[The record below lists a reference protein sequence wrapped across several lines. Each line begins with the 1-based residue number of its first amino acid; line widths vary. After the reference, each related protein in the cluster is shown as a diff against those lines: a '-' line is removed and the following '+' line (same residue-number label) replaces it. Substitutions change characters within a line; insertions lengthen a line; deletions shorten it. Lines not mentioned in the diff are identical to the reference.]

1 MIKKLRRK
9 FICMNLTVISL
20 ILIAILCTVI
30 YSTSH
35 NLAQNDLD
43 LMLRLA
49 QEPPQSDQPGLPD
62 GRPPEALRQSYLII
76 HLNTQGE
83 ITATENVR
91 FSLSDDTDY
100 KALIHAARNAKT
112 SAFPRSGTPNPGS
125 DTTQDGSGNVGIRNA
140 TTDATINATT
150 DTTTDHATNNTE
162 NTIGETGKLSAQQLR
177 FLHMHNGQSGETYVF
192 LDISG
197 SQVILSTLARNCLF
211 IGLGAFAAFF
221 LISVCFAR
229 WAVRPVETAWED
241 QKQFIADASH
251 ELKTPLTVILTNAQ
265 LLRSPD
271 FDETQKQRFS
281 DNILETA
288 TRMRTLIE
296 GLLDLSR
303 ADRGMLHGDV
313 SDLNFSELVEQ
324 QLCIYEPIYF
334 EHGLT
339 LQQELADDI
348 HVSGSPTQLA
358 QVLDILLDNADKY
371 ALPAS
376 QIRVKME
383 SSHHNCLLSVTTAG
397 EPLSA
402 KEQTAIFKRFYR
414 VDQSHSDSGSY
425 GLGLSIADTIVHA
438 HHGEIYARGGAG
450 ENTFFV
456 RLPLEQD

>member
-1 MIKKLRRK
+1 
-9 FICMNLTVISL
+9 MNLTVISL

-49 QEPPQSDQPGLPD
+49 QEPPQSDQSGLPD

-100 KALIHAARNAKT
+100 ESLIHAAQNAKT
-112 SAFPRSGTPNPGS
+112 SAFPNNGAPIPDS
-125 DTTQDGSGNVGIRNA
+125 DTAQS
-140 TTDATINATT
+140 
-150 DTTTDHATNNTE
+150 E
-162 NTIGETGKLSAQQLR
+162 IGRLSAQQLR

-197 SQVILSTLARNCLF
+197 SQAILATLTRNCLF
-211 IGLGAFAAFF
+211 IGLGAFVIFF
-221 LISVCFAR
+221 AISVLFAR
-229 WAVRPVETAWED
+229 WAVRPVENAWED

-251 ELKTPLTVILTNAQ
+251 ELKTPLTIILTNAQ

-281 DNILETA
+281 DNILDTA

-303 ADRGMLHGDV
+303 ADRGMLHSDV
-313 SDLNFSELVEQ
+313 TDLNFSELVEQ

-339 LQQELADDI
+339 LHQELADAI
-348 HVSGSPTQLA
+348 HVSGSPTQLT

-376 QIRVKME
+376 QIRVKLNVA
-383 SSHHNCLLSVTTAG
+383 HHNCLLSVTTAG

-402 KEQTAIFKRFYR
+402 RDQVAIFKRFYR

-425 GLGLSIADTIVHA
+425 GLGLSIADTIVRA
-438 HHGEIYARGGAG
+438 HHGEIYARSGSG

-456 RLPLEQD
+456 RLPLEHAQK

>member
-35 NLAQNDLD
+35 NLAQNDVD

-49 QEPPQSDQPGLPD
+49 QEPPQSGESGLPD

-76 HLNTQGE
+76 HLNTQGA
-83 ITATENVR
+83 ITATENVH

-100 KALIHAARNAKT
+100 ESLIHAARNAKA
-112 SAFPRSGTPNPGS
+112 SAFPNNSAPIPDS
-125 DTTQDGSGNVGIRNA
+125 DTAQS
-140 TTDATINATT
+140 
-150 DTTTDHATNNTE
+150 E
-162 NTIGETGKLSAQQLR
+162 IGRLSAQQLR
-177 FLHMHNGQSGETYVF
+177 FLHMHNGQSDETYVF

-197 SQVILSTLARNCLF
+197 SQAILATLARNCLF
-211 IGLGAFAAFF
+211 IGLGAFVIFF
-221 LISVCFAR
+221 AISVLFAR
-229 WAVRPVETAWED
+229 WAVRPVENAWED

-251 ELKTPLTVILTNAQ
+251 ELKTPLTIILTNAQ

-281 DNILETA
+281 DNILDTA

-296 GLLDLSR
+296 GLLNLSR
-303 ADRGMLHGDV
+303 ADRGMLHSDV
-313 SDLNFSELVEQ
+313 TDLNFSDLVEQ

-339 LQQELADDI
+339 LQQELADAI
-348 HVSGSPTQLA
+348 HVSGSPTQLT
-358 QVLDILLDNADKY
+358 QVLNILLDNADKY

-376 QIRVKME
+376 QIRVKLNVA
-383 SSHHNCLLSVTTAG
+383 HHNCLLSVTTAG

-402 KEQTAIFKRFYR
+402 RDQVAIFKRFYR

-425 GLGLSIADTIVHA
+425 GLGLSIADTIVRA
-438 HHGEIYARGGAG
+438 HHGEIYARSGAG

-456 RLPLEQD
+456 RLPLAHAQK

>member
-49 QEPPQSDQPGLPD
+49 QEPPQSDQSRLPD

-100 KALIHAARNAKT
+100 ESLIHAARNAKT
-112 SAFPRSGTPNPGS
+112 SAFPNNSAPIPDS
-125 DTTQDGSGNVGIRNA
+125 DTAQS
-140 TTDATINATT
+140 
-150 DTTTDHATNNTE
+150 E
-162 NTIGETGKLSAQQLR
+162 IGRLSAQQLR

-197 SQVILSTLARNCLF
+197 SQAILATLARNCLF
-211 IGLGAFAAFF
+211 IGLGAFVIFF
-221 LISVCFAR
+221 AISVLFAR
-229 WAVRPVETAWED
+229 WAVRPVENAWED

-251 ELKTPLTVILTNAQ
+251 ELKTPLTIILTNAQ

-271 FDETQKQRFS
+271 FDKTQKQRFS
-281 DNILETA
+281 DNILDTA

-303 ADRGMLHGDV
+303 ADRGMLHSDV
-313 SDLNFSELVEQ
+313 TDLNFSELVEQ

-348 HVSGSPTQLA
+348 HVSGSPTQLT

-376 QIRVKME
+376 QIRVKLNVA
-383 SSHHNCLLSVTTAG
+383 HHSCLLSVTTAG

-402 KEQTAIFKRFYR
+402 RDQVAIFKRFYR

-425 GLGLSIADTIVHA
+425 GLGLSIADTIVRA
-438 HHGEIYARGGAG
+438 HHGEIYARSGAG

-456 RLPLEQD
+456 RLPLEHAQK

>member
-1 MIKKLRRK
+1 MIKKLRHK

-49 QEPPQSDQPGLPD
+49 QEPPQSDQSGLPD

-100 KALIHAARNAKT
+100 ESLIHAARNAKT
-112 SAFPRSGTPNPGS
+112 SAFPNNSAPIPDS
-125 DTTQDGSGNVGIRNA
+125 DTAQS
-140 TTDATINATT
+140 
-150 DTTTDHATNNTE
+150 E
-162 NTIGETGKLSAQQLR
+162 IGRLSAQQLR

-197 SQVILSTLARNCLF
+197 SQAILATLTRNCLF
-211 IGLGAFAAFF
+211 IGLGAFVIFF
-221 LISVCFAR
+221 AISVLFAR
-229 WAVRPVETAWED
+229 WAVHPVENAWED

-251 ELKTPLTVILTNAQ
+251 ELKTPLTIILTNAQ

-281 DNILETA
+281 DNILDTA

-303 ADRGMLHGDV
+303 ADRGMLHSDV
-313 SDLNFSELVEQ
+313 TDLNFSELVEQ

-348 HVSGSPTQLA
+348 HVSGSPTQLT

-376 QIRVKME
+376 QIRVKLNVA
-383 SSHHNCLLSVTTAG
+383 HHSCLLSVTTAG

-402 KEQTAIFKRFYR
+402 RDQVAVFKRFYR

-425 GLGLSIADTIVHA
+425 GLGLSIADTIVRA
-438 HHGEIYARGGAG
+438 HHGEIYARSGAG

-456 RLPLEQD
+456 RLPLEQH

>member
-20 ILIAILCTVI
+20 ILIAILCTII
-30 YSTSH
+30 YSTGH
-35 NLAQNDLD
+35 NLSRNDLE
-43 LMLRLA
+43 LMRRLA
-49 QEPPQSDQPGLPD
+49 LDPPQTGQSAD
-62 GRPPEALRQSYLII
+62 RPPEDLRQSYLIL

-100 KALIHAARNAKT
+100 SALIRAAKT
-112 SAFPRSGTPNPGS
+112 ARASAFS
-125 DTTQDGSGNVGIRNA
+125 DTDAPFPPSGAAAG
-140 TTDATINATT
+140 
-150 DTTTDHATNNTE
+150 TE
-162 NTIGETGKLSAQQLR
+162 DLTMKTGVLSDQQLR
-177 FLHMHNGQSGETYVF
+177 FLQVHNDRFGETYVF

-197 SQVILSTLARNCLF
+197 SQVILASLARNCLF
-211 IGLGAFAAFF
+211 IGFFSFAAFF
-221 LISVCFAR
+221 AISVLFAR
-229 WAVRPVETAWED
+229 WAVRPVENAWED

-251 ELKTPLTVILTNAQ
+251 ELKTPLTIILTNAQ

-303 ADRGMLHGDV
+303 ADRGMLHSDAV
-313 SDLNFSELVEQ
+313 DLNFTELVEQ
-324 QLCIYEPIYF
+324 QLCLYEPIYF

-339 LQQELADDI
+339 LQQELAEQV
-348 HVSGSPTQLA
+348 HVNGSSTQLT
-358 QVLDILLDNADKY
+358 QGSDIRFDNADKY

-376 QIRVKME
+376 QIRVKLE
-383 SSHHNCLLSVTTAG
+383 TAHHSCLLSVTTAG
-397 EPLSA
+397 KPLSA

-414 VDQSHSDSGSY
+414 VDQSHSDCSSY
-425 GLGLSIADTIVHA
+425 GLGLSIADTIVRA
-438 HHGEIYARGGAG
+438 HHGEIYARSGSG

-456 RLPLEQD
+456 RLPLLCKR

>member
-49 QEPPQSDQPGLPD
+49 QEPPQSDESGLPD

-100 KALIHAARNAKT
+100 ESLIHAARNAKT
-112 SAFPRSGTPNPGS
+112 SAFPNNSAPIPDS
-125 DTTQDGSGNVGIRNA
+125 DTAQS
-140 TTDATINATT
+140 
-150 DTTTDHATNNTE
+150 E
-162 NTIGETGKLSAQQLR
+162 IGRLSAQQLR

-197 SQVILSTLARNCLF
+197 SQAILATLARNCLF
-211 IGLGAFAAFF
+211 IGLGAFVIFF
-221 LISVCFAR
+221 AISVLFAR
-229 WAVRPVETAWED
+229 WAVRPVENAWED

-251 ELKTPLTVILTNAQ
+251 ELKTPLTIILTNAQ

-281 DNILETA
+281 DNILDTA

-303 ADRGMLHGDV
+303 ADRGMLHSDV
-313 SDLNFSELVEQ
+313 TDLNFSELVEQ

-339 LQQELADDI
+339 LQQELADAI
-348 HVSGSPTQLA
+348 HVSGSPTQLT

-376 QIRVKME
+376 QIRVKLNVA
-383 SSHHNCLLSVTTAG
+383 HHNCLLSVTTAG

-402 KEQTAIFKRFYR
+402 RDQVAIFKRFYR

-425 GLGLSIADTIVHA
+425 GLGLSIADTIVRA
-438 HHGEIYARGGAG
+438 HHGEIYARSGSS

-456 RLPLEQD
+456 RLPLEQH

>member
-35 NLAQNDLD
+35 NLAQNDLE

-49 QEPPQSDQPGLPD
+49 QEPPQSDQSGLPD
-62 GRPPEALRQSYLII
+62 GRPPEAPRQSYLII

-100 KALIHAARNAKT
+100 ESLIHAARNAKT
-112 SAFPRSGTPNPGS
+112 SAFPNNSAPIPDS
-125 DTTQDGSGNVGIRNA
+125 DPAQS
-140 TTDATINATT
+140 
-150 DTTTDHATNNTE
+150 
-162 NTIGETGKLSAQQLR
+162 ETGRLSAQQLR

-197 SQVILSTLARNCLF
+197 SQAILATLARNCLF
-211 IGLGAFAAFF
+211 IGLGAFVIFF
-221 LISVCFAR
+221 AISVLFAR
-229 WAVRPVETAWED
+229 WAVRPVENAWED

-251 ELKTPLTVILTNAQ
+251 ELKTPLTIILTNAQ

-281 DNILETA
+281 DNILDTA

-303 ADRGMLHGDV
+303 ADRGMLHSDV
-313 SDLNFSELVEQ
+313 TDLNFSELVEQ

-348 HVSGSPTQLA
+348 HVSGSPTQLT

-376 QIRVKME
+376 QIRVKLNVA
-383 SSHHNCLLSVTTAG
+383 HHNCLLSVTTAG

-402 KEQTAIFKRFYR
+402 RDQFAIFKRFYR

-425 GLGLSIADTIVHA
+425 GLGLSIADTIVRA
-438 HHGEIYARGGAG
+438 HHGEIYARSGAG

-456 RLPLEQD
+456 RLPLEQH

>member
-49 QEPPQSDQPGLPD
+49 QEPPQSDQSGLPD

-100 KALIHAARNAKT
+100 ESLIHAARNAKT
-112 SAFPRSGTPNPGS
+112 SAFPNNGAPVPDS
-125 DTTQDGSGNVGIRNA
+125 DTAQN
-140 TTDATINATT
+140 
-150 DTTTDHATNNTE
+150 E
-162 NTIGETGKLSAQQLR
+162 IGRLSAQQLR

-197 SQVILSTLARNCLF
+197 SQAILATLARNCLF
-211 IGLGAFAAFF
+211 IGLGAFVIFF
-221 LISVCFAR
+221 AISVLFAR
-229 WAVRPVETAWED
+229 WAVRPVENAWED

-251 ELKTPLTVILTNAQ
+251 ELKTPLTIILTNAQ

-281 DNILETA
+281 DNILDTA

-303 ADRGMLHGDV
+303 ADRGMLHSDV
-313 SDLNFSELVEQ
+313 TDLNFSELVEQ

-348 HVSGSPTQLA
+348 HVSGSPTQLT

-376 QIRVKME
+376 QIRVKLNAA
-383 SSHHNCLLSVTTAG
+383 HHNCLLSVTTAG

-402 KEQTAIFKRFYR
+402 KDQIAIFKRFYR

-425 GLGLSIADTIVHA
+425 GLGLSIADTIVRA
-438 HHGEIYARGGAG
+438 HHGEIYARSGAG

-456 RLPLEQD
+456 RLPLEQH

>member
-49 QEPPQSDQPGLPD
+49 QEPPQSDQSGLPD
-62 GRPPEALRQSYLII
+62 GRPPEDLRQSYLII
-76 HLNTQGE
+76 HLNTQGD

-100 KALIHAARNAKT
+100 ESLIHAARNAKT
-112 SAFPRSGTPNPGS
+112 SAFPNNGAPIPDS
-125 DTTQDGSGNVGIRNA
+125 DTAQNKSGNVRIRNTA
-140 TTDATINATT
+140 T
-150 DTTTDHATNNTE
+150 DTTTAIAATNKE
-162 NTIGETGKLSAQQLR
+162 HTIPETGRLSAQQLR

-197 SQVILSTLARNCLF
+197 SQAILATLARNCLF
-211 IGLGAFAAFF
+211 IGLGAFVIFF
-221 LISVCFAR
+221 AISVLFAR
-229 WAVRPVETAWED
+229 WAVRPVENAWED

-251 ELKTPLTVILTNAQ
+251 ELKTPLTIILTNAQ

-281 DNILETA
+281 DNILDTA

-303 ADRGMLHGDV
+303 ADRGMLHSDV
-313 SDLNFSELVEQ
+313 TDLNFSELVEQ

-348 HVSGSPTQLA
+348 HVSGSPTQLT

-376 QIRVKME
+376 QIRVKLNVA
-383 SSHHNCLLSVTTAG
+383 HHNCLLSVTTAG

-402 KEQTAIFKRFYR
+402 RDQVAIFKRFYR

-425 GLGLSIADTIVHA
+425 GLGLSIADTIVRA
-438 HHGEIYARGGAG
+438 HHGEIYARSGAG

-456 RLPLEQD
+456 RLPLEQH

>member
-35 NLAQNDLD
+35 NLAQNDVD

-49 QEPPQSDQPGLPD
+49 QEPPQSDQTGLPD

-76 HLNTQGE
+76 HLNTQGA

-100 KALIHAARNAKT
+100 ESLIHAARNAKT
-112 SAFPRSGTPNPGS
+112 SAFPNNSAPIPDS
-125 DTTQDGSGNVGIRNA
+125 DTAQS
-140 TTDATINATT
+140 
-150 DTTTDHATNNTE
+150 E
-162 NTIGETGKLSAQQLR
+162 IGRLSAQQLR

-197 SQVILSTLARNCLF
+197 SQAILATLTRNCLF
-211 IGLGAFAAFF
+211 IGLGAFVIFF
-221 LISVCFAR
+221 AISVLFAR
-229 WAVRPVETAWED
+229 WAVRPVENAWED

-251 ELKTPLTVILTNAQ
+251 ELKTPLTIILTNAQ

-281 DNILETA
+281 DNILDTA

-303 ADRGMLHGDV
+303 ADRGMLHSDV
-313 SDLNFSELVEQ
+313 TDLNFSELVEQ

-348 HVSGSPTQLA
+348 HVSGSPTQLT

-376 QIRVKME
+376 QIRVKLNVA
-383 SSHHNCLLSVTTAG
+383 HHSCLLSVTTAG
-397 EPLSA
+397 DPLSA
-402 KEQTAIFKRFYR
+402 KDQVAIFKRFYR

-425 GLGLSIADTIVHA
+425 GLGLSIADTIVRA
-438 HHGEIYARGGAG
+438 HHGEIYARSGAG

-456 RLPLEQD
+456 RLPLEQH

>member
-49 QEPPQSDQPGLPD
+49 QEPPQSDQSGLPD

-76 HLNTQGE
+76 HLNTQGA

-100 KALIHAARNAKT
+100 ESLIHAARNAKT
-112 SAFPRSGTPNPGS
+112 SAFPNNGAPVPDS
-125 DTTQDGSGNVGIRNA
+125 DTTQN
-140 TTDATINATT
+140 
-150 DTTTDHATNNTE
+150 E
-162 NTIGETGKLSAQQLR
+162 IGRLSAQQLR

-197 SQVILSTLARNCLF
+197 SQAILATLTRNCLF
-211 IGLGAFAAFF
+211 IGLGAFVIFF
-221 LISVCFAR
+221 AISVLFAR
-229 WAVRPVETAWED
+229 WAVRPVENAWED

-251 ELKTPLTVILTNAQ
+251 ELKTPLTIILTNAQ

-281 DNILETA
+281 DNILDTA

-303 ADRGMLHGDV
+303 ADRGMLHSDV
-313 SDLNFSELVEQ
+313 TDLNFSELVEQ

-348 HVSGSPTQLA
+348 HISGSPTQLT

-376 QIRVKME
+376 QVRVKLNVA
-383 SSHHNCLLSVTTAG
+383 HHSCLLSVTTAG

-402 KEQTAIFKRFYR
+402 KDQIAIFKRFYR

-425 GLGLSIADTIVHA
+425 GLGLSIADTIVRA
-438 HHGEIYARGGAG
+438 HHGEIYARSGAG

-456 RLPLEQD
+456 RLPLEQH

>member
-20 ILIAILCTVI
+20 ILIAILCTII

-35 NLAQNDLD
+35 NLTQNDLD

-49 QEPPQSDQPGLPD
+49 QEPPQTDQPGLPD
-62 GRPPEALRQSYLII
+62 DRPPEDLRQSYLIV
-76 HLNTQGE
+76 HLNVQGE

-100 KALIHAARNAKT
+100 ESLIQAAQHAKT
-112 SAFPRSGTPNPGS
+112 SAFPRTGAPGPDS
-125 DTTQDGSGNVGIRNA
+125 DAAQNESGNTGIRNA
-140 TTDATINATT
+140 TTD
-150 DTTTDHATNNTE
+150 TTTAITANHMG
-162 NTIGETGKLSAQQLR
+162 NTILETGRLSAQQLR
-177 FLHMHNGQSGETYVF
+177 FLHMHNDQSGETYVF

-197 SQVILSTLARNCLF
+197 SQAILATLARNCLF

-221 LISVCFAR
+221 LISVWFAR

-281 DNILETA
+281 DNIMDTA
-288 TRMRTLIE
+288 LRMRTLIE

-313 SDLNFSELVEQ
+313 TDLNFSELVEQ

-339 LQQELADDI
+339 LQQKLADDI
-348 HVSGSPTQLA
+348 HVTGSSTQLA

-376 QIRVKME
+376 QIRVRLE

-397 EPLSA
+397 EPLST
-402 KEQTAIFKRFYR
+402 KDQTAIFKRFYR

-425 GLGLSIADTIVHA
+425 GLGLSIADTIMRA
-438 HHGEIYARGGAG
+438 HHGEIYARSGVG

-456 RLPLEQD
+456 RLPLDHSNKQTSR

>member
-20 ILIAILCTVI
+20 TLIAILCTVI

-49 QEPPQSDQPGLPD
+49 QEPPQSDQSGLPD
-62 GRPPEALRQSYLII
+62 DRPPEALRQSYLII
-76 HLNTQGE
+76 HLNTQGA

-100 KALIHAARNAKT
+100 ESLIHAARNAKT
-112 SAFPRSGTPNPGS
+112 SAFPNNSAPIPDS
-125 DTTQDGSGNVGIRNA
+125 DTAQSEPGNAGIRNA
-140 TTDATINATT
+140 AT
-150 DTTTDHATNNTE
+150 DTTTAIAATNTE
-162 NTIGETGKLSAQQLR
+162 HTILEIGRLSAQQLR

-197 SQVILSTLARNCLF
+197 SQAILATLARNCLF
-211 IGLGAFAAFF
+211 IGLGAFVIFF
-221 LISVCFAR
+221 AISVLFAR
-229 WAVRPVETAWED
+229 WAVRPVENAWED

-251 ELKTPLTVILTNAQ
+251 ELKTPLTIILTNAQ

-281 DNILETA
+281 DNILDTA

-303 ADRGMLHGDV
+303 ADRGMLHSDV
-313 SDLNFSELVEQ
+313 TDLNFSELVEQ

-348 HVSGSPTQLA
+348 HVSGSPTQLT

-376 QIRVKME
+376 QIRVKLNVA
-383 SSHHNCLLSVTTAG
+383 HHNCLLSVTTAG

-402 KEQTAIFKRFYR
+402 RDQVAIFKRFYR

-425 GLGLSIADTIVHA
+425 GLGLSIADTIVRA
-438 HHGEIYARGGAG
+438 HHGEIYARSGAG

-456 RLPLEQD
+456 RLPLEHAQK

>member
-49 QEPPQSDQPGLPD
+49 QEPPQSDQTGLPD
-62 GRPPEALRQSYLII
+62 DRPPEALRQSYLII

-100 KALIHAARNAKT
+100 ESLIHAAQNAKT
-112 SAFPRSGTPNPGS
+112 SAFPNNSAPIPDS
-125 DTTQDGSGNVGIRNA
+125 DTAQS
-140 TTDATINATT
+140 
-150 DTTTDHATNNTE
+150 E
-162 NTIGETGKLSAQQLR
+162 IGRLSAQQLR

-197 SQVILSTLARNCLF
+197 SQAILATLARNCLF
-211 IGLGAFAAFF
+211 IGLGAFVIFF
-221 LISVCFAR
+221 AISVLFAR
-229 WAVRPVETAWED
+229 WAVRPVENAWED

-251 ELKTPLTVILTNAQ
+251 ELKTPLTIILTNAQ

-271 FDETQKQRFS
+271 FDEIQKQRFS
-281 DNILETA
+281 DNILDTA

-303 ADRGMLHGDV
+303 ADRGMLHSDV
-313 SDLNFSELVEQ
+313 TDLNFSELVEQ

-339 LQQELADDI
+339 LQQKLADDI
-348 HVSGSPTQLA
+348 HVSGSPTQLT

-376 QIRVKME
+376 QIRVKLNVA
-383 SSHHNCLLSVTTAG
+383 HHNCLLSVTTAG

-402 KEQTAIFKRFYR
+402 RDQVAIFKRFYR

-425 GLGLSIADTIVHA
+425 GLGLSIADTIVRA
-438 HHGEIYARGGAG
+438 HHGEIYARSGAG

-456 RLPLEQD
+456 RLPLEQH

>member
-49 QEPPQSDQPGLPD
+49 QEPPQSDQSGLPD

-76 HLNTQGE
+76 HLNTQGA

-100 KALIHAARNAKT
+100 ESLIHAARNAKT
-112 SAFPRSGTPNPGS
+112 SAFPNNSAPIPDS
-125 DTTQDGSGNVGIRNA
+125 DTAQS
-140 TTDATINATT
+140 
-150 DTTTDHATNNTE
+150 E
-162 NTIGETGKLSAQQLR
+162 IGRLSAQQLR

-197 SQVILSTLARNCLF
+197 SQAILATLARNCLF
-211 IGLGAFAAFF
+211 IGLGAFVIFF
-221 LISVCFAR
+221 AISVLFAR
-229 WAVRPVETAWED
+229 WAVRPVENAWED

-251 ELKTPLTVILTNAQ
+251 ELKTPLTIILTNAQ

-281 DNILETA
+281 DNILDTA

-303 ADRGMLHGDV
+303 ADRGMLHSDV
-313 SDLNFSELVEQ
+313 TDLNFSELVEQ

-348 HVSGSPTQLA
+348 HVSGSPTQLT

-376 QIRVKME
+376 QIRVKLNVA
-383 SSHHNCLLSVTTAG
+383 HHNCLLSVTTAG

-402 KEQTAIFKRFYR
+402 KDQVAIFKRFYR

-425 GLGLSIADTIVHA
+425 GLGLSIADTIVRA
-438 HHGEIYARGGAG
+438 HHGEIYARSGAG

-456 RLPLEQD
+456 RLPLEQH

>member
-49 QEPPQSDQPGLPD
+49 QEPPQSDQSGLPD

-76 HLNTQGE
+76 HLNTQGA

-100 KALIHAARNAKT
+100 ESLIHAARNAKT
-112 SAFPRSGTPNPGS
+112 SAFPNNSAPIPDS
-125 DTTQDGSGNVGIRNA
+125 DTAQN
-140 TTDATINATT
+140 
-150 DTTTDHATNNTE
+150 E
-162 NTIGETGKLSAQQLR
+162 IGRLSAQQLR

-197 SQVILSTLARNCLF
+197 SQAILATLARNCLF
-211 IGLGAFAAFF
+211 IGLGAFVIFF
-221 LISVCFAR
+221 AISVLFAR
-229 WAVRPVETAWED
+229 WAVRPVENAWED

-251 ELKTPLTVILTNAQ
+251 ELKTPLTIILTNAQ

-281 DNILETA
+281 DNILDTA

-303 ADRGMLHGDV
+303 ADRGMLHSDV
-313 SDLNFSELVEQ
+313 TDLNFSELVEQ

-339 LQQELADDI
+339 LQQKLADDI
-348 HVSGSPTQLA
+348 HVSGSPTQLT

-376 QIRVKME
+376 QIRVKLTAA
-383 SSHHNCLLSVTTAG
+383 HHNCLLSVTTAG

-402 KEQTAIFKRFYR
+402 RDQVAIFKRFYR

-425 GLGLSIADTIVHA
+425 GLGLSIADTIVRA
-438 HHGEIYARGGAG
+438 HHGEIYARSGAG

-456 RLPLEQD
+456 RLPLEHAQK

>member
-1 MIKKLRRK
+1 MIKKLKRK

-20 ILIAILCTVI
+20 ILIAILCTII

-35 NLAQNDLD
+35 NLTQNDLD
-43 LMLRLA
+43 LMHRLA
-49 QEPPQSDQPGLPD
+49 LEPPQSAQPGLPD
-62 GRPPEALRQSYLII
+62 DRPPEDLRHSYLII
-76 HLNTQGE
+76 HLNAQGE
-83 ITATENVR
+83 ITAAENVR

-100 KALIHAARNAKT
+100 ESLIHAAQNAKT
-112 SAFPRSGTPNPGS
+112 SAFPGTGMPIPDS
-125 DTTQDGSGNVGIRNA
+125 DE
-140 TTDATINATT
+140 TI
-150 DTTTDHATNNTE
+150 
-162 NTIGETGKLSAQQLR
+162 ETGRLSTQQLR
-177 FLHMHNGQSGETYVF
+177 FLHMHNNQSGETYVF

-197 SQVILSTLARNCLF
+197 SQAILATLARNCLF

-221 LISVCFAR
+221 LISVWFAR

-281 DNILETA
+281 DNIMDTA
-288 TRMRTLIE
+288 LRMRTLIE

-313 SDLNFSELVEQ
+313 TDLDFSELVEQ

-339 LQQELADDI
+339 LQQELADHI
-348 HVSGSPTQLA
+348 HVSGSSTQLT

-376 QIRVKME
+376 QIRVKLE
-383 SSHHNCLLSVTTAG
+383 ASHHSCLLSVTTAG
-397 EPLSA
+397 EPLSP
-402 KEQTAIFKRFYR
+402 KDQTAIFKRFYR

-425 GLGLSIADTIVHA
+425 GLGLSIADTIVRA

-456 RLPLEQD
+456 RLPLDHPNR

>member
-49 QEPPQSDQPGLPD
+49 QEPPQSDQSGLPD

-76 HLNTQGE
+76 HLNTQGA

-100 KALIHAARNAKT
+100 ESLIHAARNAKT
-112 SAFPRSGTPNPGS
+112 SAFPNNGAPVPDS
-125 DTTQDGSGNVGIRNA
+125 DTTQN
-140 TTDATINATT
+140 
-150 DTTTDHATNNTE
+150 E
-162 NTIGETGKLSAQQLR
+162 IGRLSAQQLR

-197 SQVILSTLARNCLF
+197 SQAILATLTRNCLF
-211 IGLGAFAAFF
+211 IGLGAFVIFF
-221 LISVCFAR
+221 AISVLFAR
-229 WAVRPVETAWED
+229 WAVRPVENAWED

-251 ELKTPLTVILTNAQ
+251 ELKTPLTIILTNAQ

-281 DNILETA
+281 DNILDTA

-303 ADRGMLHGDV
+303 ADRGMLHSDV
-313 SDLNFSELVEQ
+313 TDLNFSELVEQ

-348 HVSGSPTQLA
+348 HISGSPTQLT

-376 QIRVKME
+376 QIRVKLNAA
-383 SSHHNCLLSVTTAG
+383 HHSCLLSVTTAG

-402 KEQTAIFKRFYR
+402 KDQIAIFKRFYR

-438 HHGEIYARGGAG
+438 HHGEIYARSGAG

-456 RLPLEQD
+456 RLPLEQH

>member
-35 NLAQNDLD
+35 NLAQNDLE

-49 QEPPQSDQPGLPD
+49 QEPPQSDQSGLPD
-62 GRPPEALRQSYLII
+62 GRPPEAPRQSYLII

-100 KALIHAARNAKT
+100 ESLIHAARNAKT
-112 SAFPRSGTPNPGS
+112 SAFPNNSAPIPDS
-125 DTTQDGSGNVGIRNA
+125 DPAQS
-140 TTDATINATT
+140 
-150 DTTTDHATNNTE
+150 
-162 NTIGETGKLSAQQLR
+162 ETGRLSAQQLR

-197 SQVILSTLARNCLF
+197 SQAILATLARNCLF
-211 IGLGAFAAFF
+211 IGLGAFVIFF
-221 LISVCFAR
+221 AISVLFAR
-229 WAVRPVETAWED
+229 WAVRPVENAWED

-251 ELKTPLTVILTNAQ
+251 ELKTPLTIILTNAQ

-281 DNILETA
+281 DNILDTA

-303 ADRGMLHGDV
+303 ADRGMLHSDV
-313 SDLNFSELVEQ
+313 TDLNFSELVEQ

-348 HVSGSPTQLA
+348 HVSGSPTQLT

-376 QIRVKME
+376 QIRVKLNVA
-383 SSHHNCLLSVTTAG
+383 HHNCLLSVTTAG

-402 KEQTAIFKRFYR
+402 RDQFAIFKRFYR

-425 GLGLSIADTIVHA
+425 GLGLSIADTIGRA
-438 HHGEIYARGGAG
+438 HHCEIYARSGAG

-456 RLPLEQD
+456 RLPLEQH

>member
-20 ILIAILCTVI
+20 ILIAILCTII
-30 YSTSH
+30 YSTDH
-35 NLAQNDLD
+35 NLARNDLE
-43 LMLRLA
+43 LMRRLA
-49 QEPPQSDQPGLPD
+49 LDPPQTGQTAE
-62 GRPPEALRQSYLII
+62 RPPEDLRQSYLIL

-83 ITATENVR
+83 ITATENIR
-91 FSLSDDTDY
+91 FSLSDDADY
-100 KALIHAARNAKT
+100 SALIRAAKAAKA
-112 SAFPRSGTPNPGS
+112 SSFS
-125 DTTQDGSGNVGIRNA
+125 DTGAPLPPS
-140 TTDATINATT
+140 DAVAG
-150 DTTTDHATNNTE
+150 TE
-162 NTIGETGKLSAQQLR
+162 DLTMKTGVLSDQQLR
-177 FLHMHNGQSGETYVF
+177 FLQVHNDQFGETYVF

-197 SQVILSTLARNCLF
+197 SQVILASLARNCLF
-211 IGLGAFAAFF
+211 IGLSAFAAFF
-221 LISVCFAR
+221 VLSVAFAR
-229 WAVRPVETAWED
+229 WAVRPVENAWED

-303 ADRGMLHGDV
+303 ADRGILHSDAV
-313 SDLNFSELVEQ
+313 DLNFTELVEQ
-324 QLCIYEPIYF
+324 QLCLYEPIYF

-339 LQQELADDI
+339 LQQELAEQV
-348 HVSGSPTQLA
+348 HVNGSSTQLT
-358 QVLDILLDNADKY
+358 QVVDILLDNADKY

-376 QIRVKME
+376 QIRVKLGTA
-383 SSHHNCLLSVTTAG
+383 HHSCLLSVTTAG
-397 EPLSA
+397 KPLSA

-414 VDQSHSDSGSY
+414 VDQSHSDCGSY
-425 GLGLSIADTIVHA
+425 GLGLSIADTIVRA
-438 HHGEIYARGGAG
+438 HHGEIYARSGSG

-456 RLPLEQD
+456 RLPLDHSRV

>member
-49 QEPPQSDQPGLPD
+49 QEPPQSDQSGLPE
-62 GRPPEALRQSYLII
+62 GRPPEDLRQSYLII
-76 HLNTQGE
+76 HLNTQGA

-100 KALIHAARNAKT
+100 ESLIHAARNAKT
-112 SAFPRSGTPNPGS
+112 SALPNNGAPIPDS
-125 DTTQDGSGNVGIRNA
+125 DTAQS
-140 TTDATINATT
+140 
-150 DTTTDHATNNTE
+150 E
-162 NTIGETGKLSAQQLR
+162 IGRLSAQQLR

-197 SQVILSTLARNCLF
+197 SQAILATLTRNCLF
-211 IGLGAFAAFF
+211 IGLGAFVIFF
-221 LISVCFAR
+221 AISVLFAR
-229 WAVRPVETAWED
+229 WAVRPVENAWED

-251 ELKTPLTVILTNAQ
+251 ELKTPLTIILTNAQ

-281 DNILETA
+281 DNILDTA

-303 ADRGMLHGDV
+303 ADRGMLHSDV
-313 SDLNFSELVEQ
+313 TDLNFSELVEQ

-339 LQQELADDI
+339 LHQELADAI
-348 HVSGSPTQLA
+348 HVSGSPTQLT

-376 QIRVKME
+376 QIRVKLNVA
-383 SSHHNCLLSVTTAG
+383 HHNCLLSVTTAG

-402 KEQTAIFKRFYR
+402 RDQVAIFKRFYR

-425 GLGLSIADTIVHA
+425 GLGLSIADTIVRA
-438 HHGEIYARGGAG
+438 HHGEIYARSGSG

-456 RLPLEQD
+456 RLPLEHAQK

>member
-49 QEPPQSDQPGLPD
+49 QEPPQSDQSGLPD
-62 GRPPEALRQSYLII
+62 GRPPEAPRQSYLII

-100 KALIHAARNAKT
+100 ESLIHAARNAKT
-112 SAFPRSGTPNPGS
+112 SAFPNNSAPIPDS
-125 DTTQDGSGNVGIRNA
+125 DPAQS
-140 TTDATINATT
+140 
-150 DTTTDHATNNTE
+150 
-162 NTIGETGKLSAQQLR
+162 ETGRLSAQQLR

-197 SQVILSTLARNCLF
+197 SQAILATLARNCLF
-211 IGLGAFAAFF
+211 IGLGAFVIFF
-221 LISVCFAR
+221 AISVLFAR
-229 WAVRPVETAWED
+229 WAVRPVENAWED

-251 ELKTPLTVILTNAQ
+251 ELKTPLTIILTNAQ

-281 DNILETA
+281 DNILDTA

-303 ADRGMLHGDV
+303 ADRGMLHSDV
-313 SDLNFSELVEQ
+313 TDLNFSELVEQ

-348 HVSGSPTQLA
+348 HVSGSPTQLT

-376 QIRVKME
+376 QIRVKLNVA
-383 SSHHNCLLSVTTAG
+383 HHNCLLSVTTAG

-402 KEQTAIFKRFYR
+402 RDQFAIFKRFYR

-425 GLGLSIADTIVHA
+425 GLGLSIADTIVRA
-438 HHGEIYARGGAG
+438 HHGEIYARSGAG

-456 RLPLEQD
+456 RLPLEQH

>member
-49 QEPPQSDQPGLPD
+49 QEPPQSDQSGLPD

-100 KALIHAARNAKT
+100 ESLIHAARNAKT
-112 SAFPRSGTPNPGS
+112 SAFPNNSAPVPDRDTAQNKPG
-125 DTTQDGSGNVGIRNA
+125 NAGIRNTA
-140 TTDATINATT
+140 T
-150 DTTTDHATNNTE
+150 DTTTAIAATNTE
-162 NTIGETGKLSAQQLR
+162 HTIFETGRLSAQQLR

-197 SQVILSTLARNCLF
+197 SQAILATLARNCLF
-211 IGLGAFAAFF
+211 IGLGAFVIFF
-221 LISVCFAR
+221 AISVLFAR
-229 WAVRPVETAWED
+229 WAVRPVESAWED

-251 ELKTPLTVILTNAQ
+251 ELKTPLTIILTNAQ

-281 DNILETA
+281 DNILDTA

-303 ADRGMLHGDV
+303 ADRGMLHSDV
-313 SDLNFSELVEQ
+313 TDLNFSELVEQ

-348 HVSGSPTQLA
+348 HVSGSPTQLT

-376 QIRVKME
+376 QIRVKLNVA
-383 SSHHNCLLSVTTAG
+383 HHSCLLSVTTAG

-402 KEQTAIFKRFYR
+402 RDQVAVFKRFYR

-425 GLGLSIADTIVHA
+425 GLGLSIADTIVRA
-438 HHGEIYARGGAG
+438 HHGEIYARSGAG

-456 RLPLEQD
+456 RLPLAQH

>member
-49 QEPPQSDQPGLPD
+49 QEPPQSDQSGLPD

-76 HLNTQGE
+76 HLNTQGA

-100 KALIHAARNAKT
+100 ESLIHAARNAKT
-112 SAFPRSGTPNPGS
+112 SAFPNNGVPVPDS
-125 DTTQDGSGNVGIRNA
+125 DTAQS
-140 TTDATINATT
+140 
-150 DTTTDHATNNTE
+150 E
-162 NTIGETGKLSAQQLR
+162 IGRLSAQQLR

-197 SQVILSTLARNCLF
+197 SQAILATLARNCLF
-211 IGLGAFAAFF
+211 IGLGTFVIFFA
-221 LISVCFAR
+221 ISVLFAR
-229 WAVRPVETAWED
+229 WAVRPVENAWED

-251 ELKTPLTVILTNAQ
+251 ELKTPLTIILTNAQ

-281 DNILETA
+281 DNILDTA

-303 ADRGMLHGDV
+303 ADRGILHSDV
-313 SDLNFSELVEQ
+313 TDLNFSELVEQ

-348 HVSGSPTQLA
+348 HVSGSPTQLT

-376 QIRVKME
+376 QIRVKLNVA
-383 SSHHNCLLSVTTAG
+383 HHSCLLSVTTAG
-397 EPLSA
+397 DPLSA
-402 KEQTAIFKRFYR
+402 KDQVAIFKRFYR
-414 VDQSHSDSGSY
+414 VDQSHSDSSSY
-425 GLGLSIADTIVHA
+425 GLGLSIADTIVRA
-438 HHGEIYARGGAG
+438 HHGEIYARSGAG
-450 ENTFFV
+450 KNTFFV
-456 RLPLEQD
+456 RLPLEQH

>member
-49 QEPPQSDQPGLPD
+49 QEPPQSDQSGLPD
-62 GRPPEALRQSYLII
+62 GRPPEDLRQSYLII
-76 HLNTQGE
+76 HLNTQGA

-100 KALIHAARNAKT
+100 ESLIHAARNAKT
-112 SAFPRSGTPNPGS
+112 SAFPNNGAPVPDS
-125 DTTQDGSGNVGIRNA
+125 DTAQN
-140 TTDATINATT
+140 
-150 DTTTDHATNNTE
+150 E
-162 NTIGETGKLSAQQLR
+162 IGRLSAQQLR

-197 SQVILSTLARNCLF
+197 SQAILATLARNCLF
-211 IGLGAFAAFF
+211 IGLGAFVIFF
-221 LISVCFAR
+221 TISVLFAR
-229 WAVRPVETAWED
+229 WAVRPVENAWED

-251 ELKTPLTVILTNAQ
+251 ELKTPLTIILTNAQ

-281 DNILETA
+281 DNILDTA

-303 ADRGMLHGDV
+303 ADRGILHSDV
-313 SDLNFSELVEQ
+313 TDLNFSELVEQ

-339 LQQELADDI
+339 LQQELANDI
-348 HVSGSPTQLA
+348 HVSGSPTQLT

-376 QIRVKME
+376 QIRVKLNVA
-383 SSHHNCLLSVTTAG
+383 HHSCLLSVTTAG
-397 EPLSA
+397 DPLSA
-402 KEQTAIFKRFYR
+402 KDQVAIFKRFYR
-414 VDQSHSDSGSY
+414 VDQSHSDSSSY
-425 GLGLSIADTIVHA
+425 GLGLSIADTIVRA
-438 HHGEIYARGGAG
+438 HHGEIYARSGAG
-450 ENTFFV
+450 KNTFFV
-456 RLPLEQD
+456 RLPLEQH

>member
-49 QEPPQSDQPGLPD
+49 QEPPQSDQSGLPD

-100 KALIHAARNAKT
+100 ESLIHAARNAKT
-112 SAFPRSGTPNPGS
+112 SAFPNNGVPVPDS
-125 DTTQDGSGNVGIRNA
+125 DTTQN
-140 TTDATINATT
+140 
-150 DTTTDHATNNTE
+150 E
-162 NTIGETGKLSAQQLR
+162 IGRLSAQQLR

-197 SQVILSTLARNCLF
+197 SQAILATLTRNCLF
-211 IGLGAFAAFF
+211 IGLGAFVIFF
-221 LISVCFAR
+221 AISVLFAR
-229 WAVRPVETAWED
+229 WAVRPVENAWED

-251 ELKTPLTVILTNAQ
+251 ELKTPLTIILTNAQ

-281 DNILETA
+281 DNILDTA

-303 ADRGMLHGDV
+303 ADRGMLHSDV
-313 SDLNFSELVEQ
+313 TDLNFSELVEQ

-339 LQQELADDI
+339 LHQELADAI
-348 HVSGSPTQLA
+348 HVSGSPTQLT

-376 QIRVKME
+376 QIRVKLNVA
-383 SSHHNCLLSVTTAG
+383 HHNCLLSVTTAG

-402 KEQTAIFKRFYR
+402 RDQVAIFKRFYR

-425 GLGLSIADTIVHA
+425 GLGLSIADTIVRA
-438 HHGEIYARGGAG
+438 HHGEIYARSGSG

-456 RLPLEQD
+456 RLPLEHAQK

>member
-1 MIKKLRRK
+1 
-9 FICMNLTVISL
+9 MNLTVISL

-35 NLAQNDLD
+35 NLAQNDLE

-49 QEPPQSDQPGLPD
+49 QEPPQSDQSGLPD
-62 GRPPEALRQSYLII
+62 DRPPEALRQSYLII

-100 KALIHAARNAKT
+100 ESLIHAARNAKT
-112 SAFPRSGTPNPGS
+112 SAFPNNSAPIPDS
-125 DTTQDGSGNVGIRNA
+125 DTAQS
-140 TTDATINATT
+140 
-150 DTTTDHATNNTE
+150 
-162 NTIGETGKLSAQQLR
+162 ETGRLSAQQLR

-197 SQVILSTLARNCLF
+197 SQAILATLARNCLF
-211 IGLGAFAAFF
+211 IGLGAFVIFF
-221 LISVCFAR
+221 AISVLFAR
-229 WAVRPVETAWED
+229 WAVRPVENAWED

-251 ELKTPLTVILTNAQ
+251 ELKTPLTIILTNAQ

-271 FDETQKQRFS
+271 FDEIQKQRFS
-281 DNILETA
+281 DNILDTA

-303 ADRGMLHGDV
+303 ADRGMLHSDV
-313 SDLNFSELVEQ
+313 TDLNFSELVEQ

-339 LQQELADDI
+339 LQQKLADDI
-348 HVSGSPTQLA
+348 HVSGSPTQLT

-376 QIRVKME
+376 QIRVKLNVA
-383 SSHHNCLLSVTTAG
+383 HHNCLLSVTTAG

-402 KEQTAIFKRFYR
+402 RDQVAVFKRFYR

-425 GLGLSIADTIVHA
+425 GLGLSIADTIVRA
-438 HHGEIYARGGAG
+438 HHGEIYARSGSG

-456 RLPLEQD
+456 RLPMEQH

>member
-49 QEPPQSDQPGLPD
+49 QEPPQSDQSGLPD

-76 HLNTQGE
+76 HLNTQGA

-100 KALIHAARNAKT
+100 ESLIHAAQNAKT
-112 SAFPRSGTPNPGS
+112 SAFPNNGAPIPDS
-125 DTTQDGSGNVGIRNA
+125 DTAQS
-140 TTDATINATT
+140 
-150 DTTTDHATNNTE
+150 E
-162 NTIGETGKLSAQQLR
+162 IGRLSAQQLR

-197 SQVILSTLARNCLF
+197 SQAILATLTRNCLF
-211 IGLGAFAAFF
+211 IGLGAFVIFF
-221 LISVCFAR
+221 AISVLFAR
-229 WAVRPVETAWED
+229 WAVRPVENAWED

-251 ELKTPLTVILTNAQ
+251 ELKTPLTIILTNAQ

-281 DNILETA
+281 DNILDTA

-303 ADRGMLHGDV
+303 ADRGMLHSDV
-313 SDLNFSELVEQ
+313 TDLNFSELVEQ

-339 LQQELADDI
+339 LHQELADAI
-348 HVSGSPTQLA
+348 HVSGSPTQLT

-376 QIRVKME
+376 QIRVKLNVA
-383 SSHHNCLLSVTTAG
+383 HHNCLLSVTTAG

-402 KEQTAIFKRFYR
+402 RDQVAIFKRFYR

-425 GLGLSIADTIVHA
+425 GLGLSIADTIVRA
-438 HHGEIYARGGAG
+438 HHGEIYARSGSG

-456 RLPLEQD
+456 RLPLEHAQK